1 MRAASGRGEG
11 SKQSNKNAM
20 EKKTEEKNLL
30 AQRERSPQARY
41 SADDRAGPCRIVIE
55 HLQGN
60 CARGGPQ
67 AQPAADYWE
76 EQFKKYEE
84 NNKRK

>member
-1 MRAASGRGEG
+1 MQWKRKQKRKTGAGEAEPPGPVQRG
-11 SKQSNKNAM
+11 
-20 EKKTEEKNLL
+20 
-30 AQRERSPQARY
+30 
-41 SADDRAGPCRIVIE
+41 RAGPRRIVIE